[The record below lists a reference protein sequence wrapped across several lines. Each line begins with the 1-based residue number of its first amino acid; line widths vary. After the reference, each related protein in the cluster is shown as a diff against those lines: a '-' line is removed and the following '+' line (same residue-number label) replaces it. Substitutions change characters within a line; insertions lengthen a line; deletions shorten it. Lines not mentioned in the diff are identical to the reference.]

1 MFCLCLTGCSSFL
14 PLKYFLTQLFSIV
27 VKLLGVIMFLRK
39 HKSFKT
45 KSAKWKNFKIK
56 VVKQKLKNK
65 KGQNKKAALRRE
77 QLIVSFLI
85 MRG

>member
-14 PLKYFLTQLFSIV
+14 PLEFFLKQLFSIV
-27 VKLLGVIMFLRK
+27 VNLLGVILFLRK
-39 HKSFKT
+39 LKSFKT

-65 KGQNKKAALRRE
+65 KRANKKAALRRE